1 MTHILDAPAS
11 GRFDGCGS
19 RMRERSKATPRSTW
33 SQGRRPPPTRW
44 SRNQGYKRIRIVHG
58 LLVNLAELL
67 FQLRDQCLKSFP
79 GNEISSR
86 SKVPG
91 LHDLH
96 FEFHAL
102 VFCTHSTQF
111 HLSYL

>member
-1 MTHILDAPAS
+1 
-11 GRFDGCGS
+11 
-19 RMRERSKATPRSTW
+19 MREDQKRRLDQRGRKGEGHHQ
-33 SQGRRPPPTRW
+33 QGGRGKD
-44 SRNQGYKRIRIVHG
+44 QGYKRIRIVHG

-102 VFCTHSTQF
+102 ALVGHRTQS
-111 HLSYL
+111 HTSS